1 MKKYAIYPII
11 MSVLALLGFVAV
23 LILFAGAVE
32 PLWGRMMLLIIPAL
46 FLGTVAIFAAK
57 GKLGVASTTALTTVL
72 SVALLLASI
81 FYTFLLSVWT
91 STTVTIDVR
100 YYSRAYGQV
109 DDIKYVRNSF
119 PKSIPSDAK
128 DVKFSY
134 SPQFLQGGE
143 VFELSYTTTADKIA
157 EWKAKLEYRATW
169 VGSNEKWC
177 NENGWSSDGID
188 ATRYQLY
195 LNGGFNHGEI
205 CYVLI
210 DEAANRITFY
220 YSVW

>member
-11 MSVLALLGFVAV
+11 MSALALLGFVAV

-32 PLWGRMMLLIIPAL
+32 PLWGRMMLLVLPAL
-46 FLGTVAIFAAK
+46 SLGIVAFFAAK

-72 SVALLLASI
+72 SVVLLLASV
-81 FYTFLLSVWT
+81 FYTFLLAIWT
-91 STTVTIDVR
+91 SNTVTTDVR
-100 YYSRAYGQV
+100 YYSRAYGQI
-109 DDIKYVRNSF
+109 DDVKYVRNTF
-119 PKSIPSDAK
+119 PKTIPADAK
-128 DVKFSY
+128 DVEFSY

-143 VFELSYTTTADKIA
+143 VFNLSYTTSAEKIS
-157 EWKAKLEYRATW
+157 EWKGKLEYRATW
-169 VGSNEKWC
+169 IGSNEKWC
-177 NENGWSSDGID
+177 NENGWSFDGVD

-220 YSVW
+220 YSEW

>member
-1 MKKYAIYPII
+1 MKKYALYPII
-11 MSVLALLGFVAV
+11 MSAIALLGFVAV

-32 PLWGRMMLLIIPAL
+32 PLWWRMMFLIIPAL
-46 FLGTVAIFAAK
+46 SLGTVSIFALK
-57 GKLGVASTTALTTVL
+57 GKLGVTGTTVLTTVL
-72 SVALLLASI
+72 SIVLLLASI
-81 FYTFLLSVWT
+81 FYTVILSIWA
-91 STTVTIDVR
+91 STTVTTNPR
-100 YYSRAYGQV
+100 YYSRAYDQI
-109 DDIKYVRNSF
+109 DDVKYVRNIF
-119 PKSIPSDAK
+119 PKSIPADAK
-128 DVKFSY
+128 DVEFSY

-143 VFELSYTTTADKIA
+143 VFELSYITSAEKIS
-157 EWKAKLEYRATW
+157 EWKAELGYKAAW

-195 LNGGFNHGEI
+195 WDGGFNHGEI

-210 DEAANRITFY
+210 DEGSNRITFY